1 MRRIGIITA
10 FGALLCLSATA
21 EADIVVT
28 ISKSQQ
34 RLAVQVDG
42 AELYRWPVS
51 TGRRGHA
58 TPNGT
63 FHPTHLERHWYSH
76 QYQMT
81 PMPWA
86 MFFFRGYAVHGTMEA
101 YNLGH
106 AASHGCVRLR
116 PDHAATLFS
125 MVHKRSLGETKV
137 VVRDGPLP
145 PVPNAVPMADASHD
159 VQRVASEVAKS
170 PPLAA
175 QLARAEPDDGYV
187 DVSIPPRDIPAR
199 RVERRAD
206 TVEISLVAH
215 AQVQP
220 LLLRE
225 PVPSLQL
232 ARGGDAAV
240 LRSRQAW
247 LRGLAHKYGFSAW

>member
-1 MRRIGIITA
+1 MRRIGILTA

-21 EADIVVT
+21 KADIVVT

-125 MVHKRSLGETKV
+125 IVHKRPLSATKV

-145 PVPNAVPMADASHD
+145 PAPGAVPMADAGHD
-159 VQRVASEVAKS
+159 VQRVASDEAKS
-170 PPLAA
+170 PLRDPVAA

-199 RVERRAD
+199 RVERHAD

-215 AQVQP
+215 AQAQPP
-220 LLLRE
+220 LLRA
-225 PVPSLQL
+225 P
-232 ARGGDAAV
+232 RGGETAV

-247 LRGLAHKYGFSAW
+247 LRGLAHKYGFSEW